1 MLNTIKAVV
10 KEGRIELLE
19 QIEIPEGTAIL
30 VTVLADDEEFW
41 LRASNSSLASIWGNN
56 EDDTYEQLLDR

>member
-19 QIEIPEGTAIL
+19 QIEIPEGSAIL

-41 LRASNSSLASIWGNN
+41 LRAGNSSLASIWDNN